1 MCSDLRVVGGMSR
14 LGESAVPAGRDLD
27 LVNYAR
33 SDGDLGAP
41 DVYARCA
48 GAQESVRG
56 RLEPPCL

>member
-14 LGESAVPAGRDLD
+14 PGESAVPAGRDSD

-33 SDGDLGAP
+33 SDGDLGAL

-48 GAQESVRG
+48 QVPRR
-56 RLEPPCL
+56 RL